1 MNRLLILPVLF
12 VTLVVLLFNLT
23 GREAADLQENID
35 AAKQQNLE
43 ISLYGTA
50 FQGWK
55 FLAEK
60 GDAEAQYNL
69 GNLYRVGHGFTENDK
84 TAVKWYTFAARQG
97 HASAQ
102 YFLGWMYADGE
113 GVIQDDV
120 RAHMWL
126 NIAASSGN
134 YTATNNKIFIAERM
148 SPSQVKIA
156 QRLAR
161 ECERTNYR
169 RC

>member
-1 MNRLLILPVLF
+1 MHRLLILPVLF

-23 GREAADLQENID
+23 GRETADLQERMG
-35 AAKQQNLE
+35 AAKKQNLAN
-43 ISLYGTA
+43 SLYGTA

-55 FLAEK
+55 YLAEK

-113 GVIQDDV
+113 GVIQDNV

-134 YTATNNKIFIAERM
+134 KTAAQNRDIIAERM
-148 SPSQVKIA
+148 TPSQVKIA

-161 ECERTNYR
+161 ECEITNYR
-169 RC
+169 GC